1 MYLPTQI
8 FESKLA
14 MKQKQPKCTIK
25 LTFYRFFLL
34 FGRWFPK
41 NHMRYTRNT
50 HRKLIINYEFL
61 LWYSEFNIFFIVVI
75 SLKETVFLLLLFLML
90 FFFGLSGSLKQVYVR
105 RRRWRKRRRRR
116 RKVFY
121 TKDFSTVVVVA
132 YSKMYRDTKR
142 NPKAINKKTKKKR
155 TYYTLLHTHTHNTSM
170 SITRMF
176 FLLLLLYITLF
187 L

>member
-90 FFFGLSGSLKQVYVR
+90 FFFWS
-105 RRRWRKRRRRR
+105 KRITETGVC
-116 RKVFY
+116 K
-121 TKDFSTVVVVA
+121 KK
-132 YSKMYRDTKR
+132 KM
-142 NPKAINKKTKKKR
+142 KKTKK
-155 TYYTLLHTHTHNTSM
+155 T
-170 SITRMF
+170 
-176 FLLLLLYITLF
+176 
-187 L
+187 